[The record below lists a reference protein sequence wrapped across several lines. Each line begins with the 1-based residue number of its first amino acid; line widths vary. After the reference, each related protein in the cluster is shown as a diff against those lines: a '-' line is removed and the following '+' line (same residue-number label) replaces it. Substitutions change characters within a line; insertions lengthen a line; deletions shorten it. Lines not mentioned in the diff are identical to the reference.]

1 MVKEKQEPDKPVPED
16 PLAATPENPLVSLLK
31 EMQSGIVQI
40 NSNVLQLGKNDKIL
54 SDRMDNMEKN
64 PPKKGIV
71 DQVQQFADI
80 AKSLG
85 LDKVFG
91 AIGESVMGGGE
102 KEEIINTSQVPP
114 EGYDKYVKWMEQM
127 QNTVLDSATQNVRS
141 LRLKNDQEEKQL
153 GASY

>member
-1 MVKEKQEPDKPVPED
+1 MAKEKQKSDPKLPEEPIV
-16 PLAATPENPLVSLLK
+16 TTHENPLISLLK
-31 EMQSGIVQI
+31 EMQNGIIQI
-40 NSNVLQLGKNDKIL
+40 NTNVLQLGKNDEIL

-91 AIGESVMGGGE
+91 AIGESVMGGGCLLY
-102 KEEIINTSQVPP
+102 TSPSPRDRQRSRMPS
-114 EGYDKYVKWMEQM
+114 
-127 QNTVLDSATQNVRS
+127 SA
-141 LRLKNDQEEKQL
+141 
-153 GASY
+153 

>member
-1 MVKEKQEPDKPVPED
+1 MVKEKQKSDNPVPE
-16 PLAATPENPLVSLLK
+16 NPVVSLLK
-31 EMQSGIVQI
+31 EMQSGIIQI

-91 AIGESVMGGGE
+91 AIGESVMGKGGE
-102 KEEIINTSQVPP
+102 EAAGTQQNIIPP
-114 EGYDKYVKWMEQM
+114 EDYQAYVEFRKGTMTNLLE
-127 QNTVLDSATQNVRS
+127 TQKAQLQS
-141 LRLKNDQEEKQL
+141 LNLANQAKQKEL
-153 GASY
+153 ESDLH

>member
-1 MVKEKQEPDKPVPED
+1 MAKEKQKPDNPVPEN
-16 PLAATPENPLVSLLK
+16 PLVTTPENPLISLLK
-31 EMQSGIVQI
+31 EMQSGIIQI
-40 NSNVLQLGKNDKIL
+40 NTNVLQLGKNDKIL

-71 DQVQQFADI
+71 EQVQQFADI

-102 KEEIINTSQVPP
+102 KEEAITTSQVPP
-114 EGYDKYVKWMEQM
+114 EGYAEYVKFTKGM
-127 QNTVLDSATQNVRS
+127 QNTVLDQAKQVVRKMTIS
-141 LRLKNDQEEKQL
+141 NDQAEKDL
-153 GASY
+153 GSDF